1 MQARWA
7 VLVVVGLVGSLGCP
21 AAVAQSGSGPGT
33 GPPAGITS
41 IPMGSLRLREM
52 VPAEATPT
60 DPPGPPPTSPG
71 GPGPFGAQLF
81 GTTGTAAPQPVL
93 ECEGTEAPAPS
104 PPKQRFHLEAGWD
117 NGLHL
122 DSEDDRFH
130 LHVGG
135 NAQVDS
141 TWLIGPKG
149 AFAIP
154 GGGMNGVEN
163 ASATFVR
170 RARLRMDGDIFGQFD
185 YVVEIDFA
193 NADNDNDSIQPPS
206 FGNLNASPSLK
217 NVWMQIREVPIL
229 GNVRFGYQVKP
240 L

>member
-1 MQARWA
+1 
-7 VLVVVGLVGSLGCP
+7 
-21 AAVAQSGSGPGT
+21 
-33 GPPAGITS
+33 
-41 IPMGSLRLREM
+41 M

-81 GTTGTAAPQPVL
+81 GTTGPAAPQPVL

-141 TWLIGPKG
+141 IWLIGPKG

-193 NADNDNDSIQPPS
+193 NADNDNSGIQPPS
-206 FGNLNASPSLK
+206 FGNLNASPSPK
-217 NVWMQIREVPIL
+217 NVWMQIREVPLL
-229 GNVRFGYQVKP
+229 GSVRFLSRAGSPYPTVP
-240 L
+240 GTSGGAAYLTLGVRCRGSFGFWCVEPARSARWFD